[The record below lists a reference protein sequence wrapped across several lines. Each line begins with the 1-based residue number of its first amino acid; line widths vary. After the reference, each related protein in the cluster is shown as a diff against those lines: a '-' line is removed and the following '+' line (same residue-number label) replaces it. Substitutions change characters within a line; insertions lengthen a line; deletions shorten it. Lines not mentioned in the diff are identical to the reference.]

1 LIIYLIYLFFFCFF
15 CHIFVLDEAYEEKL
29 RRQQGKMSQ
38 RASANRD
45 GATLGGDGGLRVSQ
59 HSLEII

>member
-1 LIIYLIYLFFFCFF
+1 
-15 CHIFVLDEAYEEKL
+15 
-29 RRQQGKMSQ
+29 MSQ

-45 GATLGGDGGLRVSQ
+45 EATLGGDGGLRVSQ